1 MPYFDGMKARVLSCV
16 VLCLLLRMEA
26 RVSHAQNV
34 QSEGERRVASKVV
47 PAYPPI
53 ARPMRL
59 EGTVKLEV
67 VVLPDG
73 MVKSVQ
79 VKGGSPVLAQA
90 AEDALRQWKWEKADH
105 ETTEFVQIHF
115 TPN

>member
-1 MPYFDGMKARVLSCV
+1 MKARVFSYLA
-16 VLCLLLRMEA
+16 LCLFLWIEA
-26 RVSHAQNV
+26 RVSHAQNA
-34 QSEGERRVASKVV
+34 QSEGERRVANKVV
-47 PAYPPI
+47 PSYPAI

-67 VVLPDG
+67 VVLSDG

-79 VKGGSPVLAQA
+79 VRGGSPVLAQA

-105 ETTEFVQIHF
+105 ETTEFVQMHF